1 MTYAS
6 VLEST
11 SFYSTHS
18 NTARRPAA
26 SAAATASMQ
35 RSAAGGSE
43 TQQIIHDVAYD
54 YFGRRVAVC
63 SSDQWIRIYDDS
75 VKTAE
80 WKAHGGSIWR
90 LTWAHPEFGQVL
102 ASCSFDRKI
111 CIWEERGDT
120 EESTLASNGAWRLA
134 RELQDSRDSVNHV
147 TFAPKRWGLLLASC
161 SADRKVRVHEA
172 PDVMDLAN
180 WGLTAE
186 FEADAGKGRA
196 AVAPQ
201 CVAWNPSPTDPL
213 MLVIG
218 MSDGSAILWMQ
229 QENSDGTVHWVRV
242 LTFDSAPAVSKP
254 PRGVTYEPLGR
265 HVASGVPPWWCR
277 CWLPRPPGARGCR
290 RGRHELRGERFCC
303 LGRLAPGRPLLL
315 GAAKAS
321 ACARAAHLA
330 PMSMQARARRAH
342 PRPELGARHGPEL
355 PPGGDGLARS
365 DRQGMQ
371 VRAVRKK

>member
-1 MTYAS
+1 
-6 VLEST
+6 
-11 SFYSTHS
+11 
-18 NTARRPAA
+18 
-26 SAAATASMQ
+26 MQ

-120 EESTLASNGAWRLA
+120 EESTLASNAAWRLA

-161 SADRKVRVHEA
+161 SADRKVRLHEA
-172 PDVMDLAN
+172 PDVMDLAG

-201 CVAWNPSPTDPL
+201 CVAWNPSPTEPL

-218 MSDGSAILWMQ
+218 MSDGSAILWKQ
-229 QENSDGTVHWVRV
+229 QENSDGTVNWVRV
-242 LTFDSAPAVSKP
+242 LAFASAPAVSKP
-254 PRGVTYEPLGR
+254 PRGVTYEPLAR
-265 HVASGVPPWWCR
+265 HVASAALGGAAAGCPDRLGRGASGVGCSTHSGGA
-277 CWLPRPPGARGCR
+277 PRPPSPSGWLHCVGGCTVWL
-290 RGRHELRGERFCC
+290 HCV
-303 LGRLAPGRPLLL
+303 P
-315 GAAKAS
+315 KQS
-321 ACARAAHLA
+321 ACAKVA
-330 PMSMQARARRAH
+330 PS
-342 PRPELGARHGPEL
+342 
-355 PPGGDGLARS
+355 
-365 DRQGMQ
+365 
-371 VRAVRKK
+371 RAVEHPGSRTSSASTT

>member
-1 MTYAS
+1 
-6 VLEST
+6 
-11 SFYSTHS
+11 
-18 NTARRPAA
+18 
-26 SAAATASMQ
+26 MQ

-102 ASCSFDRKI
+102 VSCSFDRKI
-111 CIWEERGDT
+111 CVWEERGDT

-161 SADRKVRVHEA
+161 SADRKVRLHEA

-186 FEADAGKGRA
+186 FEADAGKARA

-254 PRGVTYEPLGR
+254 PRGVTYEPL
-265 HVASGVPPWWCR
+265 
-277 CWLPRPPGARGCR
+277 
-290 RGRHELRGERFCC
+290 
-303 LGRLAPGRPLLL
+303 
-315 GAAKAS
+315 
-321 ACARAAHLA
+321 AHLERIHDLSWA
-330 PMSMQARARRAH
+330 PDMGRSYHLVATASRDRTVKVWAIRQATLADAA
-342 PRPELGARHGPEL
+342 GGPGGEAGGSIWTVQCKAEL
-355 PPGGDGLARS
+355 PHHAQVWRVSWNKCGSMLASSVDDGSMHVYKMDAKGGWEQVSFIEPAHTS
-365 DRQGMQ
+365 DAEL
-371 VRAVRKK
+371 VTSAHS

>member
-1 MTYAS
+1 MLSAGS
-6 VLEST
+6 
-11 SFYSTHS
+11 
-18 NTARRPAA
+18 AWPA
-26 SAAATASMQ
+26 SASRSRGCEMQ

-120 EESTLASNGAWRLA
+120 EESTLASNAAWRLA

-161 SADRKVRVHEA
+161 SADRKVRLHEA
-172 PDVMDLAN
+172 PDVMDLAG

-201 CVAWNPSPTDPL
+201 CVAWNPSPTEPL

-218 MSDGSAILWMQ
+218 MSDGSAILWKQ
-229 QENSDGTVHWVRV
+229 QENSDGTVNWVRV
-242 LTFDSAPAVSKP
+242 LAFDSAPAVSKP
-254 PRGVTYEPLGR
+254 PRGVTYEPLAR
-265 HVASGVPPWWCR
+265 HVASAALGGAAAGCPDRLGRGASGVGCSTHSGGA
-277 CWLPRPPGARGCR
+277 PRPPSPSGWLHCVGGCTVWL
-290 RGRHELRGERFCC
+290 HCV
-303 LGRLAPGRPLLL
+303 P
-315 GAAKAS
+315 KQS
-321 ACARAAHLA
+321 ACAKVA
-330 PMSMQARARRAH
+330 PS
-342 PRPELGARHGPEL
+342 
-355 PPGGDGLARS
+355 
-365 DRQGMQ
+365 
-371 VRAVRKK
+371 RAVEHPGSRTSSASTT

>member
-1 MTYAS
+1 
-6 VLEST
+6 
-11 SFYSTHS
+11 
-18 NTARRPAA
+18 
-26 SAAATASMQ
+26 MQ

-120 EESTLASNGAWRLA
+120 EESTLASNAAWRLA

-161 SADRKVRVHEA
+161 SADRKVRLHEA
-172 PDVMDLAN
+172 PDVMDLAG

-201 CVAWNPSPTDPL
+201 CVAWNPSPTEPL

-218 MSDGSAILWMQ
+218 MSDGSAILWKQ
-229 QENSDGTVHWVRV
+229 QEHSDGTVNWVRV
-242 LTFDSAPAVSKP
+242 LAFDSAPAVSKP
-254 PRGVTYEPLGR
+254 PRGVTYEPLAR
-265 HVASGVPPWWCR
+265 HVASAALGGAAAGCPDRLGRGASGVGCSTHSGGA
-277 CWLPRPPGARGCR
+277 PRPPSPSGWLHCVGGCTVWL
-290 RGRHELRGERFCC
+290 HCV
-303 LGRLAPGRPLLL
+303 P
-315 GAAKAS
+315 KQS
-321 ACARAAHLA
+321 ACAKVA
-330 PMSMQARARRAH
+330 PS
-342 PRPELGARHGPEL
+342 
-355 PPGGDGLARS
+355 
-365 DRQGMQ
+365 
-371 VRAVRKK
+371 RAVEHPGSRTSSASTT

>member
-1 MTYAS
+1 M
-6 VLEST
+6 LERDTVPTTHQPST
-11 SFYSTHS
+11 LSYKPLPVHVGKL
-18 NTARRPAA
+18 AHRPALA
-26 SAAATASMQ
+26 RGGARSGSEMQ

-161 SADRKVRVHEA
+161 SADRKVRLHEA
-172 PDVMDLAN
+172 PDVMDLAG
-180 WGLTAE
+180 WVLTAE

-201 CVAWNPSPTDPL
+201 CVAWNPSPTEPL

-218 MSDGSAILWMQ
+218 MSDGSAILWKQ
-229 QENSDGTVHWVRV
+229 QEHSDGTVNWVRV
-242 LTFDSAPAVSKP
+242 LAFDSAPAGSKP
-254 PRGVTYEPLGR
+254 PRGVTYEPLAR
-265 HVASGVPPWWCR
+265 HVASAALVAPQLAAPTARDAGLRAWAA
-277 CWLPRPPGARGCR
+277 PRTPGER
-290 RGRHELRGERFCC
+290 RGRR
-303 LGRLAPGRPLLL
+303 APQWQ
-315 GAAKAS
+315 
-321 ACARAAHLA
+321 H
-330 PMSMQARARRAH
+330 
-342 PRPELGARHGPEL
+342 
-355 PPGGDGLARS
+355 
-365 DRQGMQ
+365 
-371 VRAVRKK
+371 

>member
-1 MTYAS
+1 
-6 VLEST
+6 
-11 SFYSTHS
+11 
-18 NTARRPAA
+18 
-26 SAAATASMQ
+26 MQ

-120 EESTLASNGAWRLA
+120 EESTLASNAAWRLA

-161 SADRKVRVHEA
+161 SADRKVRLHEA
-172 PDVMDLAN
+172 PDVMDLAG

-201 CVAWNPSPTDPL
+201 CVAWNPSPTEPL

-218 MSDGSAILWMQ
+218 MSDGSAILWKQ
-229 QENSDGTVHWVRV
+229 QENSDGTVNWVRV
-242 LTFDSAPAVSKP
+242 LAFDSAPAVSKP
-254 PRGVTYEPLGR
+254 PRGVTYEPLAR
-265 HVASGVPPWWCR
+265 HVASAALGGAAAGCPDRLGRGASGVGCSTHSGGA
-277 CWLPRPPGARGCR
+277 PRPPSPSGWLHRVGGCTVWL
-290 RGRHELRGERFCC
+290 HCV
-303 LGRLAPGRPLLL
+303 P
-315 GAAKAS
+315 KQS
-321 ACARAAHLA
+321 ACAKVA
-330 PMSMQARARRAH
+330 PS
-342 PRPELGARHGPEL
+342 
-355 PPGGDGLARS
+355 
-365 DRQGMQ
+365 
-371 VRAVRKK
+371 RAVEHPGSRTSSASTT

>member
-1 MTYAS
+1 MHYVGSSRRVGNIS
-6 VLEST
+6 VGG
-11 SFYSTHS
+11 
-18 NTARRPAA
+18 TARG
-26 SAAATASMQ
+26 SEMQ

-90 LTWAHPEFGQVL
+90 LSWAHPEFGQVL

-161 SADRKVRVHEA
+161 SADRKVRLHEA
-172 PDVMDLAN
+172 PDVMDLAG

-201 CVAWNPSPTDPL
+201 CVAWNPSPTEPL

-218 MSDGSAILWMQ
+218 MSDGSAILWKQ
-229 QENSDGTVHWVRV
+229 QENSDGTVNWVRV
-242 LTFDSAPAVSKP
+242 LAFDSAPALSKP
-254 PRGVTYEPLGR
+254 PRGVTYEPLAR
-265 HVASGVPPWWCR
+265 HVASAALVVPQ
-277 CWLPRPPGARGCR
+277 
-290 RGRHELRGERFCC
+290 
-303 LGRLAPGRPLLL
+303 LASPT
-315 GAAKAS
+315 A
-321 ACARAAHLA
+321 
-330 PMSMQARARRAH
+330 
-342 PRPELGARHGPEL
+342 
-355 PPGGDGLARS
+355 
-365 DRQGMQ
+365 
-371 VRAVRKK
+371 

>member
-1 MTYAS
+1 
-6 VLEST
+6 
-11 SFYSTHS
+11 
-18 NTARRPAA
+18 
-26 SAAATASMQ
+26 MQ

-63 SSDQWIRIYDDS
+63 SSDLWIRIYDDS

-90 LTWAHPEFGQVL
+90 LSWAHPEFGQVL

-111 CIWEERGDT
+111 CVWEERGDT

-161 SADRKVRVHEA
+161 SADRKVRLHEA

-186 FEADAGKGRA
+186 FEADAGKARA

-242 LTFDSAPAVSKP
+242 LAFDSAPAVSKP
-254 PRGVTYEPLGR
+254 PRGVTYEPLAR
-265 HVASGVPPWWCR
+265 HVARVPPWWCR
-277 CWLPRPPGARGCR
+277 CWLHWPPGTRGCR
-290 RGRHELRGERFCC
+290 RGKLRGS
-303 LGRLAPGRPLLL
+303 
-315 GAAKAS
+315 AS
-321 ACARAAHLA
+321 AA
-330 PMSMQARARRAH
+330 
-342 PRPELGARHGPEL
+342 
-355 PPGGDGLARS
+355 
-365 DRQGMQ
+365 
-371 VRAVRKK
+371 

>member
-1 MTYAS
+1 
-6 VLEST
+6 
-11 SFYSTHS
+11 
-18 NTARRPAA
+18 
-26 SAAATASMQ
+26 MQ

-120 EESTLASNGAWRLA
+120 EESTLASNAAWRLA

-161 SADRKVRVHEA
+161 SADRKVRLHEA
-172 PDVMDLAN
+172 PDVMDLAG

-201 CVAWNPSPTDPL
+201 CVAWNPSPTEPL

-218 MSDGSAILWMQ
+218 MSDGSAILWKQ
-229 QENSDGTVHWVRV
+229 QENSDGTVNWVRV
-242 LTFDSAPAVSKP
+242 LAFDSAPAVSKP
-254 PRGVTYEPLGR
+254 PRGVTYEPLAR
-265 HVASGVPPWWCR
+265 HVASAALGGAAAGCPDRLGRGASGVGCSTHSGGA
-277 CWLPRPPGARGCR
+277 PRPPSPSGWLHCVGGCTVWL
-290 RGRHELRGERFCC
+290 HCV
-303 LGRLAPGRPLLL
+303 P
-315 GAAKAS
+315 KQS
-321 ACARAAHLA
+321 ACAKVA
-330 PMSMQARARRAH
+330 PS
-342 PRPELGARHGPEL
+342 
-355 PPGGDGLARS
+355 
-365 DRQGMQ
+365 
-371 VRAVRKK
+371 RAVEHPGSRTSSASTT

>member
-1 MTYAS
+1 
-6 VLEST
+6 
-11 SFYSTHS
+11 
-18 NTARRPAA
+18 
-26 SAAATASMQ
+26 MQ

-120 EESTLASNGAWRLA
+120 EESTLASNAAWRLA

-161 SADRKVRVHEA
+161 SADRKVRLHEA
-172 PDVMDLAN
+172 PDVMDLAG

-201 CVAWNPSPTDPL
+201 CVAWNPSPTEPL

-218 MSDGSAILWMQ
+218 MSDGSAILWKQ
-229 QENSDGTVHWVRV
+229 QENSDGTVNWVRV
-242 LTFDSAPAVSKP
+242 LAFDSAPAVSKP
-254 PRGVTYEPLGR
+254 PRGVTYEPLAR
-265 HVASGVPPWWCR
+265 HVASAALGGAAAGCPDRLGRGASGVGCSTHSGGA
-277 CWLPRPPGARGCR
+277 PRPPSPSGWLHCVGGCTVWL
-290 RGRHELRGERFCC
+290 HCV
-303 LGRLAPGRPLLL
+303 P
-315 GAAKAS
+315 KQS
-321 ACARAAHLA
+321 ACAKVAPSRADE
-330 PMSMQARARRAH
+330 H
-342 PRPELGARHGPEL
+342 PGSRTSSA
-355 PPGGDGLARS
+355 S
-365 DRQGMQ
+365 TT
-371 VRAVRKK
+371 

>member
-1 MTYAS
+1 
-6 VLEST
+6 
-11 SFYSTHS
+11 
-18 NTARRPAA
+18 
-26 SAAATASMQ
+26 MQ

-102 ASCSFDRKI
+102 VSCSFDRKI
-111 CIWEERGDT
+111 CVWEERGDT
-120 EESTLASNGAWRLA
+120 EEAMLASNGAWRLA

-161 SADRKVRVHEA
+161 SADRKVRLHEA

-186 FEADAGKGRA
+186 FEADAGKARA

-242 LTFDSAPAVSKP
+242 LTFDSAPANPVNID
-254 PRGVTYEPLGR
+254 R
-265 HVASGVPPWWCR
+265 A
-277 CWLPRPPGARGCR
+277 
-290 RGRHELRGERFCC
+290 LRVFPTSFHQQREKIR
-303 LGRLAPGRPLLL
+303 
-315 GAAKAS
+315 
-321 ACARAAHLA
+321 
-330 PMSMQARARRAH
+330 
-342 PRPELGARHGPEL
+342 
-355 PPGGDGLARS
+355 
-365 DRQGMQ
+365 
-371 VRAVRKK
+371 

>member
-1 MTYAS
+1 
-6 VLEST
+6 
-11 SFYSTHS
+11 
-18 NTARRPAA
+18 
-26 SAAATASMQ
+26 MQ

-120 EESTLASNGAWRLA
+120 EESTLASNAAWRLA

-161 SADRKVRVHEA
+161 SADRKVRLHEA
-172 PDVMDLAN
+172 PDVMDLAGC
-180 WGLTAE
+180 GLTAE

-201 CVAWNPSPTDPL
+201 CVAWNPSPTEPL

-218 MSDGSAILWMQ
+218 MSDGSAILWKQ
-229 QENSDGTVHWVRV
+229 QENSDGTVNWVRV
-242 LTFDSAPAVSKP
+242 LAFDSAPAVSKP
-254 PRGVTYEPLGR
+254 PRGVTYEPLAR
-265 HVASGVPPWWCR
+265 HVASAALGGAAAGCPDRLGRGASGVGCSTHSGGA
-277 CWLPRPPGARGCR
+277 PRPPSPSGWLHCVGGCTVWL
-290 RGRHELRGERFCC
+290 HCV
-303 LGRLAPGRPLLL
+303 P
-315 GAAKAS
+315 KQS
-321 ACARAAHLA
+321 ACAKVA
-330 PMSMQARARRAH
+330 PS
-342 PRPELGARHGPEL
+342 
-355 PPGGDGLARS
+355 
-365 DRQGMQ
+365 
-371 VRAVRKK
+371 RAVEHPGSRTSSASTT